1 MLLDAAKIWQH
12 ETVLKK
18 VPAVPENEGP
28 DILDHYR
35 VEASLPLNTH
45 SKKSKSKR
53 KYGIQKVWYTSL
65 G

>member
-35 VEASLPLNTH
+35 VKASLP
-45 SKKSKSKR
+45 
-53 KYGIQKVWYTSL
+53 
-65 G
+65 